1 MKTRLLGGT
10 AALVLAIVGAV
21 LLLNYVKTADLRAQK
36 DLNPVTVLVAVTD
49 IPAGTPVGD
58 LASAVETKSLPGAAV
73 APGALSTLADVTDK
87 VVASDIVA
95 GEQLLDAKLVA
106 ESAQLT
112 PGTVAVPSG
121 LQEVT
126 VLLEPERVAGG
137 NLMAGDKVG
146 IFTSFT
152 VKDRN
157 DPDADEIKVS
167 KHLYDKVLV
176 TAIQI
181 APSEQT
187 ETKEGTA
194 ALPSGSAYVTFGV
207 DSVQATNIIHTQLN
221 GALWLSKQNDDT
233 NPGDRTVLDVN
244 EVLK

>member
-1 MKTRLLGGT
+1 MKTRLLGGM
-10 AALVLAIVGAV
+10 AALVLAIVGAA
-21 LLLNYVKTADLRAQK
+21 LLFNYVKGADLRAQK
-36 DLNPVTVLVAVTD
+36 DLDPVTVLVAAKD
-49 IPAGTPVGD
+49 IPAGTPVEE
-58 LASAVETKSLPGAAV
+58 LASSLETRSLPGAAV
-73 APGALSTLADVTDK
+73 APGALTALTDVADK

-106 ESAQLT
+106 ESALLT
-112 PGTVAVPSG
+112 PGTVEVPSG

-137 NLMAGDKVG
+137 NLKAGDKVG
-146 IFTSFT
+146 IFTNFS
-152 VKDRN
+152 VKEKGAK
-157 DPDADEIKVS
+157 DADEVKLS

-187 ETKEGTA
+187 ETKEGTTA
-194 ALPSGSAYVTFGV
+194 MPSGSAYVTFGV
-207 DSVQATNIIHTQLN
+207 DSVQATKIVHTQLY
-221 GALWLSKQNDDT
+221 GDLWLTKQNDAT

-244 EVLK
+244 AVLK

>member
-1 MKTRLLGGT
+1 MKTRLLGGM
-10 AALVLAIVGAV
+10 AALVLAIVGTA
-21 LLLNYVKTADLRAQK
+21 LLFNYVKAADLRAQK
-36 DLNPVTVLVAVTD
+36 DLDPVTVLVASKD
-49 IPAGTPVGD
+49 IPAGTPVGE
-58 LASAVETKSLPGAAV
+58 LASSLETRSLPGAAV
-73 APGALSTLADVTDK
+73 APGALSALTDVADK

-106 ESAQLT
+106 ESALLT
-112 PGTVAVPSG
+112 PGTVEVPAG

-137 NLMAGDKVG
+137 NLKAGDKVG
-146 IFTSFT
+146 IFTNFS
-152 VKDRN
+152 VKEKGSEEG
-157 DPDADEIKVS
+157 DEVKLS

-187 ETKEGTA
+187 ETKEGTTA
-194 ALPSGSAYVTFGV
+194 MPSGSAYVTFGV
-207 DSVQATNIIHTQLN
+207 DSVQATKIVHTQLY
-221 GALWLSKQNDDT
+221 GDLWLTKQNDAT

-244 EVLK
+244 AVLK

>member
-1 MKTRLLGGT
+1 M
-10 AALVLAIVGAV
+10 AALVLAIVGAI
-21 LLLNYVKTADLRAQK
+21 LLLNYVKAADLRAQK
-36 DLNPVTVLVAVTD
+36 DLNPVTVLVATTD
-49 IPAGTPVGD
+49 IPAGTSVGD
-58 LASAVETKSLPGAAV
+58 LASYLETKSLPGTAV
-73 APGALSTLADVTDK
+73 APGALSTLEEVTDR

-137 NLMAGDKVG
+137 NLTAGDKVG
-146 IFTSFT
+146 IFTNFT
-152 VKDRN
+152 VKEKN
-157 DPDADEIKVS
+157 NPDAEEDEVA

-187 ETKEGTA
+187 ETKEGTTA
-194 ALPSGSAYVTFGV
+194 MPSGSAYVTFGV
-207 DSVQATNIIHTQLN
+207 DSVQATKIIYAQLN
-221 GALWLSKQNDDT
+221 GALWLTKQNDDT